1 MSNVSSVVVQRVSF
15 LLQVLYVS
23 LYLSLGVF
31 RVSLSECF
39 VSLSLSR
46 SVVHV
51 NAIFERYFEIFCFF
65 DERGLKKS
73 PAGGGGRVNNLFL
86 QRKQHNAS
94 SFAAKAF
101 ATTPQNSLPFGI
113 FPSVEASLVN
123 FLTLSALHL
132 HLNVTPLS
140 ST

>member
-1 MSNVSSVVVQRVSF
+1 MPNVSCVVVQRVSF

-39 VSLSLSR
+39 VSLSFSL

-51 NAIFERYFEIFCFF
+51 DAFLERYYFETFCFF
-65 DERGLKKS
+65 DGRGLKKS
-73 PAGGGGRVNNLFL
+73 STGGGGGGGTVNNLCL
-86 QRKQHNAS
+86 QWRQHHAS
-94 SFAAKAF
+94 LFAPKAF

-113 FPSVEASLVN
+113 FSSVAARLKK
-123 FLTLSALHL
+123 L
-132 HLNVTPLS
+132 
-140 ST
+140 